1 MGDCDKRLTGEFH
14 HEEIGCKCNQARP
27 RKQGDLMSDIANGT
41 GRNNGQV
48 SEVVAEP
55 AHESDVQVIQ
65 GSERKEADTALVTQY
80 GVSRQESTFMPAM
93 SMEVALA
100 RRAAIVEFTRKI
112 MVRDL
117 DFGEI
122 PGTNKPALLKP
133 GAEKLCNFFGLEPEF
148 TPVAEEIDWTGAQH
162 GGETFCYVRYRCRLL
177 RHSRILGVGEGS
189 CNSWESRYRYRWVAS
204 ERIPEHLDR
213 TRLLKRGGHQ
223 TLCEFEFAIERA
235 ETTGVYGKPAEHWK
249 KFQQAISAGKARR
262 VERDTR
268 QGKSPVWEIDVDMT
282 LYRVP
287 NPDIA
292 DLINTIQKMGQKRA
306 LVAAT
311 LIATS
316 ASEFFTQDV
325 EDTPPDRDTFGVMTD
340 PAGRSHSAR
349 AEEEH
354 AGGSRLQ
361 IHAKK
366 PAASDNYMDPTR
378 KPWKNFGEMRQFFER
393 MRERVGE
400 PRYFDELNTAGVTN
414 PVQFKST
421 NKAVECYSRLLQI
434 AAELEVA

>member
-1 MGDCDKRLTGEFH
+1 
-14 HEEIGCKCNQARP
+14 
-27 RKQGDLMSDIANGT
+27 MSDYANGT
-41 GRNNGQV
+41 GKEAGQPV
-48 SEVVAEP
+48 SGLIAEP
-55 AHESDVQVIQ
+55 AQEPDVQNNQ
-65 GSERKEADTALVTQY
+65 ALERKEADTALVTQY
-80 GVSRQESTFMPAM
+80 KVSRQESTFMPAM

-112 MVRDL
+112 MVRDQ

-148 TPVAEEIDWTGAQH
+148 TPVAEEIDWTGAH
-162 GGETFCYVRYRCRLL
+162 HAGETFCYVRYRCRLL

-189 CNSWESRYRYRWVAS
+189 CNSWESRYRYRWVAA
-204 ERIPEHLDR
+204 ERVPEHLDR
-213 TRLLKRGGHQ
+213 TRMLKRGGHQ

-249 KFQQAISAGKARR
+249 KFQEAISGGIARR

-268 QGKSPVWEIDVDMT
+268 QGKSTAWEIDVDTT

-287 NPDIA
+287 NPDVA
-292 DLINTIQKMGQKRA
+292 DLVNTIQKMGQKRA

-325 EDTPPDRDTFGVMTD
+325 EDAPGDRDTFESVAD
-340 PAGRSHSAR
+340 PAGRSHSTR
-349 AEEEH
+349 AAQEH
-354 AGGSRLQ
+354 VGGRLQ
-361 IHAKK
+361 IHEKK
-366 PAASDNYMDPTR
+366 PAASDNYSDPTR

-393 MRERVGE
+393 IREQVGE
-400 PRYFDELNTAGVTN
+400 PRYFEELNTAGVTN

-421 NKAVECYSRLLQI
+421 NKAVECYSRLVQI